1 MKVSVCKEE
10 FEQTGLVEIALTC
23 GHVVI
28 LASESGSPQISHKI
42 EICYFFM
49 PSLCYRRLG
58 MRVYMNKPYLIL
70 LQNFLFH

>member
-10 FEQTGLVEIALTC
+10 FEQTGLVEIAFTC
-23 GHVVI
+23 GHVI
-28 LASESGSPQISHKI
+28 LASASGSPQISHKI

-49 PSLCYRRLG
+49 PSLCYRGLG
-58 MRVYMNKPYLIL
+58 MREVYMNKPYLIL